1 MLDIKEIFIL
11 SFESLSDRKV
21 RSILTILMV
30 MVGSALLI
38 AVGGIGA
45 SFTDAFSKQFRNLAP
60 NILARNK
67 HKKVQAEA

>member
-1 MLDIKEIFIL
+1 MLNIKEIFIL

-45 SFTDAFSKQFRNLAP
+45 SLLMHLVNSSG
-60 NILARNK
+60 I
-67 HKKVQAEA
+67 